1 MAFGSDPRHD
11 GVMAQQATQT
21 RPSPVLLTEVG
32 LRASER
38 ELDEMR
44 AAGVVRIGS
53 VVTVDDADNGAGARY
68 RLIGSDEAGA
78 AGDVAVSSP
87 VGLALLG
94 QRASDTVT
102 ASLPN
107 GTTRRLRIVS
117 VAPPY

>member
-53 VVTVDDADNGAGARY
+53 
-68 RLIGSDEAGA
+68 DEAGA

-117 VAPPY
+117 VAPP